1 MGKAYSVSVAYDEK
15 TAEHHDRRDYTPPNA
30 EYGLHERNVTILN
43 HADHVQ
49 AFNDFFA
56 PAIDRY
62 NAKQKRADRKKSYD
76 YYHDLINGKEGYGR
90 GKNREHPIYEYVL
103 QIGNRDDNGI
113 TDSEF
118 DNKHWR
124 ELKQQG
130 KFKEAEAYVM
140 KHLNKSEERE
150 EIKEVLIGFAK
161 GLEKRYPNFKFLA
174 IELHDDEPN
183 GTGHLH
189 IAFTPYTTD
198 TKKGLDT
205 RVSLSSALR
214 QMGFENN
221 GDELA
226 IQQWQNDVKDRIT
239 EEMEKAGYERQFMSN
254 EEKRLSIPQYKRQQ
268 ALKDIEAREAAVTE
282 REEDID
288 EAAVNYGKAFR
299 ANRDRRKELD
309 VRERALKAREDEHKA
324 LERNLAAQAQALA
337 AERENVLRTQNR
349 TLAEREKT
357 AEEREIFRAA
367 RAKFELALQDS
378 VVDASLE
385 SYAKNYTRRV
395 PIRERDRLGRM
406 HNKRDKNGKVMTE
419 EHNCYDD
426 WLEHKKLL
434 KKWKSDPYI
443 VRAAELDRQFG
454 E

>member
-90 GKNREHPIYEYVL
+90 GKKREHPIYEYVI
-103 QIGNRDDNGI
+103 QIGNRNDNGI
-113 TDSEF
+113 TDNEF
-118 DNKHWR
+118 DGKHWR
-124 ELKQQG
+124 ELKKQG
-130 KFKEAEAYVM
+130 KFDEAEAYVM
-140 KHLNKSEERE
+140 EHLNKSDERE
-150 EIKEVLIGFAK
+150 EIKEILINFAK
-161 GLEKRYPNFKFLA
+161 GLEAKYPNFKFLA
-174 IELHDDEPN
+174 IVLHDDEPS
-183 GTGHLH
+183 GTSHAH
-189 IAFTPYTTD
+189 IAFSPYTTD

-205 RVSLSSALR
+205 RVSLTGALR

-226 IQQWQNDVKDRIT
+226 IQQWQNDIKDCIT

-268 ALKDIEAREAAVTE
+268 ALKEIEEREAVVTE
-282 REEDID
+282 READID
-288 EAAVNYGKAFR
+288 EAAANYGKAFR

-309 VRERALKAREDEHKA
+309 VRERELRERESEYKA
-324 LERNLAAQAQALA
+324 LERNLAEQAKTLA
-337 AERENVLRTQNR
+337 TERENILRTQNR
-349 TLAEREKT
+349 ALAEQERA
-357 AEEREIFRAA
+357 AEEHEAFRAA
-367 RAKFELALQDS
+367 RSKLEQALQDS

-385 SYAKNYTRRV
+385 AFAKNYTRRV
-395 PIRERDRLGRM
+395 PVRERDRLGRVRT
-406 HNKRDKNGKVMTE
+406 KRDENGKVMSE

-426 WLEHKKLL
+426 WIAHKKLRQ
-434 KKWKSDPYI
+434 KMMADPYI
-443 VRAAELDRQFG
+443 VRATELDRQYG